1 MNSWD
6 STLFLWLN
14 LGPDAAP
21 WLVAAARWASG
32 QLPPAMVTA
41 ALALALAGR
50 PDWRATAARALAAM
64 ALAAL
69 AASLA
74 KRGFAVTRP
83 FALGLGTQWL
93 AHGASAGFPSA
104 HASAALAFGVSALW
118 LPARWP
124 VRGAL
129 LTAALAVAWSR
140 VALGLHFPSDVLVG
154 ALLGALCALA
164 ARRLRAR
171 PVPRGAAAPAQVS

>member
-64 ALAAL
+64 ALA
-69 AASLA
+69 
-74 KRGFAVTRP
+74 
-83 FALGLGTQWL
+83 
-93 AHGASAGFPSA
+93 
-104 HASAALAFGVSALW
+104 FGVSALW

-124 VRGAL
+124 VRAGL

>member
-1 MNSWD
+1 MSGWD

-41 ALALALAGR
+41 ALALALALAGR

-104 HASAALAFGVSALW
+104 HASAALACSICAVSS
-118 LPARWP
+118 P
-124 VRGAL
+124 VSTSLRPSSSK
-129 LTAALAVAWSR
+129 VAWRTDS
-140 VALGLHFPSDVLVG
+140 A
-154 ALLGALCALA
+154 
-164 ARRLRAR
+164 
-171 PVPRGAAAPAQVS
+171 